1 MMKVVHAAKF
11 YAPVRG
17 GMESVLADLC
27 NGTSGDWDVHVVA
40 ANDARVTV
48 RERCDKVG
56 VVRAASYGQA
66 ASVSLCPSL
75 PWHLWTHPADCFVL
89 HEPNPIAGTS
99 LWLGTPSRRLIVW
112 HHSDLV
118 RPWWAPPTYGRLQRM
133 LYRRADCVIASSP
146 TLASESPLV
155 QCARRTAIIPFGID
169 LSRYRRHDARRC
181 AEIAAIRASIPGPR
195 LLFVGRLVYYKGL
208 QVLLQAAREW
218 RGTIVI
224 VGEGPLETELR
235 RLAAE
240 LELGDQVH
248 FAGRVD
254 DEQLPAYYQACEA
267 FVLPSFARTEAFGVV
282 QVEAMAAGLPVVSTR
297 LPTGV
302 PWVNQHGVT
311 GLVVAPHDAA
321 ALGQALNRLSG
332 SKTLRRSLGE
342 AASRRADCL
351 FSRERMV
358 RAFHDVVETV
368 VHAPDR
374 LDDYLAGVRIA

>member
-1 MMKVVHAAKF
+1 
-11 YAPVRG
+11 
-17 GMESVLADLC
+17 
-27 NGTSGDWDVHVVA
+27 
-40 ANDARVTV
+40 
-48 RERCDKVG
+48 
-56 VVRAASYGQA
+56 
-66 ASVSLCPSL
+66 
-75 PWHLWTHPADCFVL
+75 LWTHPADCFVL

-99 LWLGTPSRRLIVW
+99 LWLRTPSRRLIVW

-169 LSRYRRHDARRC
+169 LSRYRRHDAGRC

-208 QVLLQAAREW
+208 QMLLQAAREW

-224 VGEGPLETELR
+224 VGEGPLEPELR

-240 LELGDQVH
+240 LDLGDRVR
-248 FAGRVD
+248 FAGRVE
-254 DEQLPAYYQACEA
+254 DEQLPAYYQACDA

-321 ALGQALNRLSG
+321 ALGQVLNRLSG
-332 SKTLRRSLGE
+332 SETLRRSLGE
-342 AASRRADCL
+342 GASRRADCL

>member
-1 MMKVVHAAKF
+1 MIKVVHAAKF

-17 GMESVLADLC
+17 GMETVLADLC
-27 NGTSGDWDVHVVA
+27 HGTSGDWDVHVVA

-48 RERCDKVG
+48 RERRDEVN
-56 VVRAASYGQA
+56 VVRAAAYGQA
-66 ASVSLCPSL
+66 ASVPLCPAL

-99 LWLGTPSRRLIVW
+99 LWLRTPSRRLIVW

-146 TLASESPLV
+146 TLALESPLV

-169 LSRYRRHDARRC
+169 LARYRRTDAARA
-181 AEIAAIRASIPGPR
+181 AEIGAIRASTPGPR

-218 RGTIVI
+218 RGTLIV
-224 VGEGPLETELR
+224 VGDGPLEAELR
-235 RLAAE
+235 RMAAE
-240 LELGDQVH
+240 LDVDGRIRFV
-248 FAGRVD
+248 GRVE
-254 DEQLPAYYQACEA
+254 DEQLPAYYQACDA
-267 FVLPSFARTEAFGVV
+267 FVLPSLARTEAFGVV
-282 QVEAMAAGLPVVSTR
+282 QVEAMAAALPVVSTC

-311 GLVVAPHDAA
+311 GLVVPPGDAA
-321 ALGQALNRLSG
+321 ALGRALNRLSG
-332 SKTLRRSLGE
+332 SETLRRSLGE
-342 AASRRADCL
+342 AASRRADRL

-358 RAFHDVVETV
+358 QAFHGVVEAV

-374 LDDYLAGVRIA
+374 LDDYLARVRIA